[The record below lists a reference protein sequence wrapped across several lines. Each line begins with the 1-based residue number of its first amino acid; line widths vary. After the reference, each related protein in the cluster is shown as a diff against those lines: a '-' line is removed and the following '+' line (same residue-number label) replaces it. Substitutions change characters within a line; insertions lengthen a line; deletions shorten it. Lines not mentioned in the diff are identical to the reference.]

1 MIRTHFSRYTRKTK
15 EQERETMEKIRK
27 EGGRTDL
34 LEQLS
39 ARMGCQ
45 YLSDLRVTKRKFQ
58 CRTVLGEIPAEE
70 YTTETW
76 NDAIYYITG
85 EKTKYTT
92 PAEAK
97 KGLIMRLEEE
107 RHK

>member
-1 MIRTHFSRYTRKTK
+1 MMRTHFSKYTRITA
-15 EQERETMEKIRK
+15 EQERETMEKIR
-27 EGGRTDL
+27 EGSGRTAL

-45 YLSDLRVTKRKFQ
+45 YLSDLRGTKRKVQ
-58 CRTVLGEIPAEE
+58 CRAVLVEIPAEE

-85 EKTKYTT
+85 EKTKYST

-97 KGLIMRLEEE
+97 KELIMRLE
-107 RHK
+107 

>member
-1 MIRTHFSRYTRKTK
+1 
-15 EQERETMEKIRK
+15 MEKIR
-27 EGGRTDL
+27 EGSGRTDL

-45 YLSDLRVTKRKFQ
+45 YLSDLRGTKRKVQ
-58 CRTVLGEIPAEE
+58 CRAVLVEIPAEE

-85 EKTKYTT
+85 EKTKYST

-97 KGLIMRLEEE
+97 NELIMRLE
-107 RHK
+107 

>member
-1 MIRTHFSRYTRKTK
+1 MMRTHFSKYTGITA
-15 EQERETMEKIRK
+15 EQERETMEKIR
-27 EGGRTDL
+27 EGSGRTDL

-45 YLSDLRVTKRKFQ
+45 YLSDLRGTKRKVQ
-58 CRTVLGEIPAEE
+58 CRAVLVEIPAEE

-85 EKTKYTT
+85 EETKYST

-97 KGLIMRLEEE
+97 KELIMRLE
-107 RHK
+107 

>member
-1 MIRTHFSRYTRKTK
+1 MYDANTFSKYTRITA
-15 EQERETMEKIRK
+15 EQERETMEKIR
-27 EGGRTDL
+27 EGSGRTDL

-45 YLSDLRVTKRKFQ
+45 YLSDLRGTKRKVQ
-58 CRTVLGEIPAEE
+58 CRAVLVEIPAEE

-85 EKTKYTT
+85 ERRNT
-92 PAEAK
+92 PHRQRPKRIDYAA
-97 KGLIMRLEEE
+97 
-107 RHK
+107 

>member
-1 MIRTHFSRYTRKTK
+1 MMRTHFSKYTGITA
-15 EQERETMEKIRK
+15 EQERETMEKIR
-27 EGGRTDL
+27 EASGRTDL

-45 YLSDLRVTKRKFQ
+45 YLSDLRGTKRKVQ
-58 CRTVLGEIPAEE
+58 CRAVLVEIPAEE

-85 EKTKYTT
+85 EKTKYST

-97 KGLIMRLEEE
+97 KELIMRLE
-107 RHK
+107 

>member
-1 MIRTHFSRYTRKTK
+1 MMRTHFSKYTGITA
-15 EQERETMEKIRK
+15 EQERETMEKIR
-27 EGGRTDL
+27 EGSGRTDL

-39 ARMGCQ
+39 ARTGCQ
-45 YLSDLRVTKRKFQ
+45 YLSDLRGTKRKVQ
-58 CRTVLGEIPAEE
+58 CRAVLVEIPAEE

-85 EKTKYTT
+85 EKTKYST

-97 KGLIMRLEEE
+97 KELIMRLE
-107 RHK
+107 

>member
-1 MIRTHFSRYTRKTK
+1 MMRTHFSKYTRITA
-15 EQERETMEKIRK
+15 EQERETMEKIR
-27 EGGRTDL
+27 EGSGRTDL

-45 YLSDLRVTKRKFQ
+45 YLSDLRGTKRKVQ
-58 CRTVLGEIPAEE
+58 CRAVLVEIPAEE

-85 EKTKYTT
+85 EKTKYST

-97 KGLIMRLEEE
+97 TELIMRLE
-107 RHK
+107 

>member
-1 MIRTHFSRYTRKTK
+1 MIRTHFSKYTGKTT
-15 EQERETMEKIRK
+15 ERERETMEKIRK
-27 EGGRTDL
+27 ESGRTDL

-58 CRTVLGEIPAEE
+58 CRAALEEIPAEE
-70 YTTETW
+70 YTTDTW

-85 EKTKYTT
+85 EKTEYTT
-92 PAEAK
+92 PTEAQ
-97 KGLIMRLEEE
+97 KGLIMRLE
-107 RHK
+107 

>member
-1 MIRTHFSRYTRKTK
+1 MMRTHFSKYTGITA
-15 EQERETMEKIRK
+15 EQERETMEKIR
-27 EGGRTDL
+27 EGSGRTDL

-45 YLSDLRVTKRKFQ
+45 YLSDLRGTKRKVQ
-58 CRTVLGEIPAEE
+58 CRAVLVEIPAEE

-85 EKTKYTT
+85 EKTKYST

-97 KGLIMRLEEE
+97 KELIMRLE
-107 RHK
+107 

>member
-1 MIRTHFSRYTRKTK
+1 MMRTHFSKYTRITA
-15 EQERETMEKIRK
+15 EQERETMEKIR
-27 EGGRTDL
+27 EGSGRTDL

-39 ARMGCQ
+39 SRMGCQ
-45 YLSDLRVTKRKFQ
+45 YLSDLRGTKRKVQ
-58 CRTVLGEIPAEE
+58 CRAVLVEIPAEE

-85 EKTKYTT
+85 EKTKYST

-97 KGLIMRLEEE
+97 KELIMRLE
-107 RHK
+107 

>member
-1 MIRTHFSRYTRKTK
+1 MMRTHFLKYTGITA
-15 EQERETMEKIRK
+15 EQERETMEKIR
-27 EGGRTDL
+27 EGSGRTDL

-45 YLSDLRVTKRKFQ
+45 YLSDLRGTKRKVQ
-58 CRTVLGEIPAEE
+58 CRAVLVEIPAEE

-85 EKTKYTT
+85 EKTKYST

-97 KGLIMRLEEE
+97 KELIMRLE
-107 RHK
+107 

>member
-1 MIRTHFSRYTRKTK
+1 MMRTHFSKYTRITA
-15 EQERETMEKIRK
+15 EQERETMEKIR
-27 EGGRTDL
+27 EGSGRTDL

-39 ARMGCQ
+39 ARMGFQ
-45 YLSDLRVTKRKFQ
+45 YLSDLRGTKRKVQ
-58 CRTVLGEIPAEE
+58 CRAVLVEIPAEE

-85 EKTKYTT
+85 EKTKYST

-97 KGLIMRLEEE
+97 KELIMRLE
-107 RHK
+107 